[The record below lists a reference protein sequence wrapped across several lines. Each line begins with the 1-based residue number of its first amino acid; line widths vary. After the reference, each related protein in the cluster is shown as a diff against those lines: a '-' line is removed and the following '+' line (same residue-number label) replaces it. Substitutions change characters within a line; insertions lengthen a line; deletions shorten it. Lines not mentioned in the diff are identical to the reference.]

1 MMRYILILTALL
13 LLLGAVS
20 CDRFEHSFA
29 PPTDVDFDADFFMP
43 LQAALTQITA
53 SDVSAIEAMYSD
65 DYLHNGINKADR
77 VAWISSFLSESGTI
91 YEVLALNAQ
100 STDAENAVVNWR
112 LKVTRNS
119 SVLAD
124 SSFIGETIRKEGDNW
139 VLKGN
144 SVCIPNLGKQ
154 LVIAEYF
161 TFRTCPNC
169 PPSEAKLQALQAQY
183 PQNFIYLEHH
193 VNMELAIPGETT
205 HMYYQAWSQPS
216 AVFQGTEKV
225 DGSSASNLAQ
235 FESIVEAYTQVDEP
249 ITYDLINIAMAGNNL
264 SGKVSLTP
272 RMDIDF
278 SDVVLNYV
286 IISDEY
292 TYTNNAGQPLHN
304 VVRAK
309 GSHSLAGVDL
319 SQPIPFSLDTVGDLP
334 SDFTLVIFAQ
344 KKPTS
349 FQNNATI
356 YGGIM
361 QAIYEDIK
369 QGDEQ

>member
-1 MMRYILILTALL
+1 MRYILIFTALL

-29 PPTDVDFDADFFMP
+29 PPTEVDFDASFFTP
-43 LQAALTQITA
+43 LQNALTQITA
-53 SDVSAIEAMYSD
+53 TDVSAIEAMYSD
-65 DYLHNGINKADR
+65 DYLHNGIRKADR
-77 VAWISSFLSESGTI
+77 VAWISSFLSQSGT
-91 YEVLALNAQ
+91 VFDVFPQNAQ

-193 VNMELAIPGETT
+193 VTMELALPGDQTY
-205 HMYYQAWSQPS
+205 MYYQAWSQPS